1 MADRKSLAK
10 TYTRSYIE
18 QVGIKQ
24 VVEDSTEQRSPP
36 LVRPVSAGGMI
47 PGGAPAAM
55 SQEYL
60 MFVDGMD
67 ELPERLRL
75 KAWAVCS
82 RMLQLTYI
90 PDYDDAERLT
100 HGAIAILINMAIND
114 EITLKDYQDLL
125 FFFSINMRK
134 AVKGIERKHVSPVY
148 SEVAHQELTSK
159 SILEERTNSPAATGL
174 MARIGS
180 KMRM

>member
-1 MADRKSLAK
+1 MDRKNLS
-10 TYTRSYIE
+10 RSYIK
-18 QVGIKQ
+18 QVGVRQI
-24 VVEDSTEQRSPP
+24 VDDVAEQRQPP
-36 LVRPVSAGGMI
+36 PVRPVSAGGVM

-67 ELPERLRL
+67 EIPAHLQT

-90 PDYDDAERLT
+90 PDYQDAERLN
-100 HGAIAILINMAIND
+100 HGAQAIIIGMAIND
-114 EITLKDYQDLL
+114 EITLKDSQDLL
-125 FFFSINMRK
+125 FFFAINERK

-159 SILEERTNSPAATGL
+159 SILEETRNSPAATSL

-180 KMRM
+180 KMRV

>member
-1 MADRKSLAK
+1 MDRKNLS
-10 TYTRSYIE
+10 RSHIKKVGVQQVVDDVIE
-18 QVGIKQ
+18 Q
-24 VVEDSTEQRSPP
+24 RPP
-36 LVRPVSAGGMI
+36 PPMRPVSAGGIM

-67 ELPERLRL
+67 EIPAHLQS

-90 PDYDDAERLT
+90 PDYLDAERLN
-100 HGAIAILINMAIND
+100 HGAQAIIIEMTIND
-114 EITLKDYQDLL
+114 EITLKDAHDLL
-125 FFFSINMRK
+125 FFFAINMRK
-134 AVKGIERKHVSPVY
+134 AVKGVERKHVSPVY

-159 SILEERTNSPAATGL
+159 SILEEQRNSPAATSL

-180 KMRM
+180 KLRV